1 MMTEITETKWVYQ
14 SPNIEILS
22 FEAEG
27 VLCMSNNIPDW
38 GSNDDI
44 L

>member
-1 MMTEITETKWVYQ
+1 MTEINETKSVYQ
-14 SPNIEILS
+14 SPSINILS

-27 VLCMSNNIPDW
+27 MLCGSFNIPNW
-38 GSNDDI
+38 ENNDDI

>member
-1 MMTEITETKWVYQ
+1 MTEITETKSVYQ
-14 SPNIEILS
+14 SPYIEVLS

-27 VLCMSNNIPDW
+27 VLCMSNNIPNWD
-38 GSNDDI
+38 SNEDV

>member
-1 MMTEITETKWVYQ
+1 MTEMTETKSVYQ
-14 SPNIEILS
+14 SPGIEILS
-22 FEAEG
+22 FEKEG

-38 GSNDDI
+38 ELNDDI